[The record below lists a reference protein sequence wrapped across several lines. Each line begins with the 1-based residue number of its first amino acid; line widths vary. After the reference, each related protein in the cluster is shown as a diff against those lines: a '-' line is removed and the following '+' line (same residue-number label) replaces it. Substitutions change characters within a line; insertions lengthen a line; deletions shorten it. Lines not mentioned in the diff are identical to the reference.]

1 MSTLQ
6 NTLDRAL
13 QGVPYQLLANSIQ
26 DIMLRQGITLSSR
39 EREQLIAQIKNG
51 SDDVFRLRRWRWWE
65 KQHVKIEFTEADA
78 KAITERFTEFIET
91 QLPEL
96 IVSAVEELSTGIL
109 RTLHHNWQA
118 EFRLQERERRGFE
131 KRLRQRWGEA
141 INLLRMML
149 TLSRELGEM
158 TRNSIA
164 DDPDFASPF
173 LLDVLTRLHARA
185 CQVTDE
191 IVCLL
196 RSGFADGAMARW
208 RTLHEIAI
216 VAFLIQQNGEDLA
229 KRYVDHQ
236 VVESFRAAKD
246 YRECSER
253 LGYETMTATEFE
265 EIRKAHE
272 DVIQRYGDTFK
283 EQYGWAADAL
293 GKKKPFLKDIERAA
307 GIDHLRAHY
316 RMASHNV
323 HANPKGVFFKLGL
336 FDEADVLLAGPSNAG
351 LTDPGHSAA
360 ISLLHVSVAQ
370 GMIQPNLDSLVG
382 LRILSSL
389 TDEIGEAFHSAHL
402 QLAEESG

>member
-1 MSTLQ
+1 MSALQ
-6 NTLDRAL
+6 SLIDRAL
-13 QGVPYQLLANSIQ
+13 KDVPYQILANRLQ
-26 DIMLRQGITLSSR
+26 DILARQAITLSAR
-39 EREQLIAQIKNG
+39 EREQLIAQIKKG
-51 SDDVFRLRRWRWWE
+51 SDDVFRLRRWQWWE
-65 KQHVKIEFTEADA
+65 KQQVKVEFTEADT

-96 IVSAVEELSTGIL
+96 IISAVEELSTGIL
-109 RTLHHNWQA
+109 LTLHHKWRS
-118 EFRLQERERRGFE
+118 EFRRQERKRGGFE
-131 KRLRQRWGEA
+131 KRLRKRWGEA

-158 TRNSIA
+158 TCNSIA
-164 DDPDFASPF
+164 DDTDFASPF

-196 RSGFADGAMARW
+196 NSGFADGAMARW

-216 VAFLIQQNGEDLA
+216 VAFLIQNNGEHLA

-246 YRECSER
+246 YRECSEK
-253 LGYETMTATEFE
+253 LGYEPMTATEFE
-265 EIRKAHE
+265 EICKEHE
-272 DVIQRYGDTFK
+272 DAIKRYGNTFK

-293 GKKKPFLKDIERAA
+293 SKKKPSLKDIERAA

-336 FDEADVLLAGPSNAG
+336 FDETDMLLAGPSNAG

-370 GMIQPNLDSLVG
+370 VMIQPNLDSLVG
-382 LRILSSL
+382 LRILIKL
-389 TDEIGEAFHSAHL
+389 TDEIGEAFRSAHL
-402 QLAEESG
+402 QLVEECG